1 MTTARPHQPDY
12 ENQLL
17 VDVVYEKSRRVTPE
31 MLESFPSNASAR
43 RAVAL
48 AQETLGSPGAR
59 VRVLDFGGA
68 CGLHHR
74 MARET
79 GIATAWAVVETPA
92 MVRKA
97 SSGSSD
103 PDLRYFDT
111 IEAAR
116 RWLGGIDCV
125 YSSSALQYVPD
136 AQDTVAR
143 LLALKAPVVAWA
155 RLNLTEGA
163 THRFEQ
169 VSRLADNGPGPL
181 PPEFEDCEIRYPCTQ
196 IAERDFLS
204 WHTGY
209 EMVEHLGPLDNA
221 TYYFRRRPEQ
231 RAAGFRL
238 WPFGRRSAGTR

>member
-1 MTTARPHQPDY
+1 MTPVPPQQTDY

-17 VDVVYEKSRRVTPE
+17 VDVVFEKSRRVTPE
-31 MLESFPSNASAR
+31 MLSSFPSDASAR
-43 RAVAL
+43 RAVVL
-48 AQETLGSPGAR
+48 AQEMLGKPAA

-74 MARET
+74 MARAT
-79 GIATAWAVVETPA
+79 GIAVKWAVVETPA

-97 SSGSSD
+97 ASAGLD

-111 IEAAR
+111 IDAAR
-116 RWLGGIDCV
+116 RWLGGVDCV

-136 AQDTVAR
+136 AKDTVAR
-143 LLALKAPVVAWA
+143 LLALRAPVVAWA
-155 RLNLTEGA
+155 RLNLTDGV
-163 THRFEQ
+163 THSFEQ

-181 PPEFEDCEIRYPCTQ
+181 PPGFEDCEIRYLCTQ

-209 EMVEHLGPLDNA
+209 AMIEHLGPLDNA
-221 TYYFRRRPEQ
+221 TYVFRPVPE
-231 RAAGFRL
+231 RKTAGSRL
-238 WPFGRRSAGTR
+238 WPFSRWFAGAR

>member
-1 MTTARPHQPDY
+1 MTPVPPQQADY

-31 MLESFPSNASAR
+31 MLAGFPSNASAR
-43 RAVAL
+43 RAVEL
-48 AQETLGSPGAR
+48 AQDVRSNPVAP

-74 MARET
+74 MARAT
-79 GIATAWAVVETPA
+79 GIAVKWAVVETPA

-97 SSGSSD
+97 SSTGVD

-111 IEAAR
+111 LDAAR

-136 AQDTVAR
+136 AKDTVAR
-143 LLALKAPVVAWA
+143 LLALRAPIVAWA

-163 THRFEQ
+163 THSFEQ

-181 PPEFEDCEIRYPCTQ
+181 PSEFEDCEIRYPCTQ
-196 IAERDFLS
+196 IAVRDFMS

-209 EMVEHLGPLDNA
+209 EMIEHVGPLDNA
-221 TYYFRRRPEQ
+221 TYVFRHVPQ
-231 RAAGFRL
+231 RTAAGFRL
-238 WPFGRRSAGTR
+238 WPFSRWFAGGR